1 MQKQNTDVYY
11 DKKDIMKILNC
22 KSDKALKI
30 LKLIYS
36 IKDGNKIGREYY
48 VKKEVF
54 DQFLGDMKGKEIN
67 L

>member
-11 DKKDIMKILNC
+11 GKKDIMKILNC